1 MDGSVCAAK
10 HEEQNYAAGV
20 MSLNVLRLGEGGDFY
35 HKSSY
40 EAHTSNLRKTVIRST
55 APPLLPNRC

>member
-20 MSLNVLRLGEGGDFY
+20 MSLNVPAALRCGGISAPKF
-35 HKSSY
+35 
-40 EAHTSNLRKTVIRST
+40 NRIT
-55 APPLLPNRC
+55 AVEPCTNAS

>member
-20 MSLNVLRLGEGGDFY
+20 MSLNAALDEVPRKKREDQNLFWDSGVFFLG
-35 HKSSY
+35 
-40 EAHTSNLRKTVIRST
+40 I
-55 APPLLPNRC
+55 

>member
-20 MSLNVLRLGEGGDFY
+20 MSLNGKSIGEVRDFEELNVQEFTNVANAFSMKLNY
-35 HKSSY
+35 KKMW
-40 EAHTSNLRKTVIRST
+40 N
-55 APPLLPNRC
+55 

>member
-20 MSLNVLRLGEGGDFY
+20 MSLNVLAAWRSGG
-35 HKSSY
+35 
-40 EAHTSNLRKTVIRST
+40 NRST
-55 APPLLPNRC
+55 NVQLCTKVQSKNCR

>member
-20 MSLNVLRLGEGGDFY
+20 MSLNVWRLDAGRDF
-35 HKSSY
+35 STTVD
-40 EAHTSNLRKTVIRST
+40 AKTELQI
-55 APPLLPNRC
+55 